1 MSISEYIGIPYGDH
15 GRSHEALDCWG
26 LLWLIYK
33 EQLDI
38 GLPSYA
44 DRYASAEDQKDVSHL
59 IHDEMG
65 PWIKIEKEEKADFGD
80 AVLFRIKGEPWHIG
94 VVISCGLMIHVMKDV
109 NVCLER
115 YDRTMWRHRLLG
127 IYRHKALV

>member
-1 MSISEYIGIPYGDH
+1 MSISKYIGIPYGDH

-44 DRYASAEDQKDVSHL
+44 DRYASAEDQEDITCL
-59 IHDEMG
+59 IHKEKG
-65 PWIKIEKEEKADFGD
+65 PWSQVNVDQVDFGD
-80 AVLFRIKGEPWHIG
+80 AALFRIKGEPWHIG
-94 VVISCGLMIHVMKDV
+94 VVISRGLMIHVMKDV

-115 YDRTMWRHRLLG
+115 YDRSMWRHRLIG
-127 IYRHKALV
+127 IYRHKALI